1 MNLLTRS
8 KIKPLEFCNK
18 VTASSHTLKAIE
30 ELLKSFELRQRTTS
44 DVRQLNRFITTVTE
58 LVIGPSSSLDIKIAS
73 AAIEEMSRAF
83 TMFAPY
89 RDVRKVSIFGSART
103 TPDSPIYA
111 LTAATAKALADHH
124 FMVVTGAGPGIME
137 AGMVGA
143 GRENS
148 IGVSIRLP
156 FESGANSVIAGDDK
170 YVSMRYFFTRKL
182 MLVKESHAFLCMPGG
197 FGTLDETFEL
207 LTLAQTAKS
216 VPVPIVF
223 LEVPGQPFWTP
234 LMKVLEPLLLDH
246 GLISESDISL
256 YTITDNIDDA
266 VKEITTFYANYNSI
280 RFVDNTLYIRVQ
292 RAVPDDQFLEIATR
306 FASLAVD
313 GVILQTSATPEEL
326 KDNDMPDLPRISLK
340 YAAKGF
346 ADLRGLIDALNKF

>member
-1 MNLLTRS
+1 
-8 KIKPLEFCNK
+8 
-18 VTASSHTLKAIE
+18 VTISTNTHKAIND
-30 ELLKSFELRQRTTS
+30 LLESFENIQRSSS

-58 LVIGPSSSLDIKIAS
+58 LVRGPSSSLDIKIAS
-73 AAIEEMSRAF
+73 SAIEEMSRAF

-103 TPDSPIYA
+103 TADSPIYA
-111 LTAATAKALADHH
+111 LTSATAKALAEHN

-156 FESGANSVIAGDDK
+156 FETGANSVIAGDDK

-223 LEVPGQPFWTP
+223 LEVPGHPFWTP
-234 LMKVLEPLLLDH
+234 LMKAMEPLLLDH
-246 GLISESDISL
+246 GLISASDTSL
-256 YTITDNIDDA
+256 YTITDNIEDA
-266 VKEITTFYANYNSI
+266 VNEITNFYSNYHSI
-280 RFVDNTLYIRVQ
+280 RFVNDVLYIRLQ
-292 RAVPDDQFLEIATR
+292 RSVPTERFSEIAR
-306 FASLAVD
+306 RCAALASD
-313 GVILQTSATPEEL
+313 GVIEQTTATAEEIH
-326 KDNDMPDLPRISLK
+326 DNDVPEMPRVSLK

-346 ADLRGLIDALNKF
+346 ADLRELIDALNKF

>member
-1 MNLLTRS
+1 
-8 KIKPLEFCNK
+8 

>member
-1 MNLLTRS
+1 M
-8 KIKPLEFCNK
+8 
-18 VTASSHTLKAIE
+18 TASSHTLKAIE

-58 LVIGPSSSLDIKIAS
+58 LVTGPSSSLDIKIAS

-313 GVILQTSATPEEL
+313 GVIQQTSATPEEL

-346 ADLRGLIDALNKF
+346 ADLRGLIDALNQF

>member
-1 MNLLTRS
+1 MTVSPSTR
-8 KIKPLEFCNK
+8 
-18 VTASSHTLKAIE
+18 KAIE
-30 ELLKSFELRQRTTS
+30 ELLESFETTQRTPS
-44 DVRQLNRFITTVTE
+44 DVRQLNRSINTITH
-58 LVIGPSSSLDIKIAS
+58 LVSGPSSSLDIKIAAS
-73 AAIEEMSRAF
+73 AIEEMSRAF
-83 TMFAPY
+83 TMFTPF
-89 RDVRKVSIFGSART
+89 RNVRKVSIFGSART

-156 FESGANSVIAGDDK
+156 FETGANSVIAGDDK

-223 LEVPGQPFWTP
+223 LEVPGHPFWTP
-234 LMKVLEPLLLDH
+234 LMKALEPLLLDH
-246 GLISESDISL
+246 GLISSSDTSL

-266 VKEITTFYANYNSI
+266 VNEITRFYANYDSI
-280 RFVDNTLYIRVQ
+280 RFVNDILYIRIK
-292 RAVPDDQFLEIATR
+292 RAVPDDQFVEIANR

-313 GVILQTSATPEEL
+313 GVIQQTSATSEEV
-326 KDNDMPDLPRISLK
+326 KDNDLPDLPRVCLN

-346 ADLRGLIDALNKF
+346 ADLRGLIDTLNQF

>member
-1 MNLLTRS
+1 MSISSNTR
-8 KIKPLEFCNK
+8 
-18 VTASSHTLKAIE
+18 KAIND
-30 ELLKSFELRQRTTS
+30 LLESFENVQRSSS
-44 DVRQLNRFITTVTE
+44 DIRQLNRFITTVTE
-58 LVIGPSSSLDIKIAS
+58 LVGGPSSSLDIKIAS
-73 AAIEEMSRAF
+73 SAIEEMSRAF

-89 RDVRKVSIFGSART
+89 REVRKISIFGSART

-111 LTAATAKALADHH
+111 LTAATAKALADHQ

-156 FESGANSVIAGDDK
+156 FETGANSVIAGDDK

-223 LEVPGQPFWTP
+223 LEVPGHPFWTP
-234 LMKVLEPLLLDH
+234 LMKAMEPLLLDH
-246 GLISESDISL
+246 GLISSSDTTL
-256 YTITDNIDDA
+256 YTITDNIEDA
-266 VKEITTFYANYNSI
+266 VTEITNFYSNYHSI
-280 RFVDNTLYIRVQ
+280 RFVNNVLFIRMQRSVPTDRFSEIAQRFSSLASDGVLQQTTATSVEIEDND
-292 RAVPDDQFLEIATR
+292 VPD
-306 FASLAVD
+306 
-313 GVILQTSATPEEL
+313 
-326 KDNDMPDLPRISLK
+326 MPRVALK

-346 ADLRGLIDALNKF
+346 ADLRGLIDALNDF

>member
-1 MNLLTRS
+1 MTTSSNTR
-8 KIKPLEFCNK
+8 
-18 VTASSHTLKAIE
+18 KAIND
-30 ELLKSFELRQRTTS
+30 LLESFESIQRSSS
-44 DVRQLNRFITTVTE
+44 DIRQLNRFITTVTE
-58 LVIGPSSSLDIKIAS
+58 LVSGPSSSLDIKIAS

-83 TMFAPY
+83 AMFAPY

-103 TPDSPIYA
+103 TADSPIYA
-111 LTAATAKALADHH
+111 LTAATAKALAENN

-143 GRENS
+143 GVEKS

-216 VPVPIVF
+216 VPVPVVF

-246 GLISESDISL
+246 GLISESDTSL
-256 YTITDNIDDA
+256 YTITDNIEDA
-266 VKEITTFYANYNSI
+266 VNEITNFYTNYHSI
-280 RFVDNTLYIRVQ
+280 RFVNDVLYIRLQ
-292 RAVPDDQFLEIATR
+292 RSVPTERFSEIAR
-306 FASLAVD
+306 RCAALASD
-313 GVILQTSATPEEL
+313 GVIEQTTATAEEIH
-326 KDNDMPDLPRISLK
+326 DNDMPEMPRVSLR

-346 ADLRGLIDALNKF
+346 ADLRELIDALNQF

>member
-1 MNLLTRS
+1 M
-8 KIKPLEFCNK
+8 
-18 VTASSHTLKAIE
+18 TASSHTLKAIE

-103 TPDSPIYA
+103 TPESPIYA
-111 LTAATAKALADHH
+111 LTAATAKTLADHH

-256 YTITDNIDDA
+256 YTISDNIDDA

-292 RAVPDDQFLEIATR
+292 RAVPDDQFSEIATR

>member
-1 MNLLTRS
+1 M
-8 KIKPLEFCNK
+8 
-18 VTASSHTLKAIE
+18 TASSHTLKAIE

-103 TPDSPIYA
+103 TPESPIYA
-111 LTAATAKALADHH
+111 LTAATAKTLADHH

-256 YTITDNIDDA
+256 YTISDNIDDA

>member
-1 MNLLTRS
+1 VTVSPSTR
-8 KIKPLEFCNK
+8 
-18 VTASSHTLKAIE
+18 KAIE
-30 ELLKSFELRQRTTS
+30 ELLESFETTQRTPS
-44 DVRQLNRFITTVTE
+44 DVRQLNRSINTITH
-58 LVIGPSSSLDIKIAS
+58 LVSGPSSSLDIKIAAS
-73 AAIEEMSRAF
+73 AIEEMSRAF
-83 TMFAPY
+83 TMFTPF
-89 RDVRKVSIFGSART
+89 RNVRKVSIFGSART

-156 FESGANSVIAGDDK
+156 FETGANSVIAGDDK

-223 LEVPGQPFWTP
+223 LEVPGHPFWTP
-234 LMKVLEPLLLDH
+234 LMKALEPLLLDH
-246 GLISESDISL
+246 GLISSSDTSL

-266 VKEITTFYANYNSI
+266 VNEITRFYANYDSI
-280 RFVDNTLYIRVQ
+280 RFVNDILYIRIK
-292 RAVPDDQFLEIATR
+292 RAVPDDQFVEIANR

-313 GVILQTSATPEEL
+313 GVIQQTSATSEEV
-326 KDNDMPDLPRISLK
+326 KDNDLPDLPRVCLN

-346 ADLRGLIDALNKF
+346 ADLRGLIDTLNQF

>member
-1 MNLLTRS
+1 MTTSSNTR
-8 KIKPLEFCNK
+8 
-18 VTASSHTLKAIE
+18 KAIND
-30 ELLKSFELRQRTTS
+30 LLESFESIQRSSS
-44 DVRQLNRFITTVTE
+44 DIRQLNRFITTVTE
-58 LVIGPSSSLDIKIAS
+58 LVSGPSSSLDIKIAS

-103 TPDSPIYA
+103 TADSPIYA
-111 LTAATAKALADHH
+111 LTAATAKALAENN

-143 GRENS
+143 GVEKS

-246 GLISESDISL
+246 GLISESDTSL
-256 YTITDNIDDA
+256 YTITDNIEDA
-266 VKEITTFYANYNSI
+266 VNEITNFYANYHSL
-280 RFVDNTLYIRVQ
+280 RFVNDVLYIRLQ
-292 RAVPDDQFLEIATR
+292 RSVPTERFSEIAR
-306 FASLAVD
+306 RCAALASD
-313 GVILQTSATPEEL
+313 GVIEQTTATAEEIH
-326 KDNDMPDLPRISLK
+326 DNDMPEMPRVSLR

-346 ADLRGLIDALNKF
+346 ADLRELIDALNQF

>member
-256 YTITDNIDDA
+256 YTITDNINDA

-292 RAVPDDQFLEIATR
+292 RAVPDDQFLEIASR

-326 KDNDMPDLPRISLK
+326 KENDMPDLPRISLK

>member
-1 MNLLTRS
+1 MSVSSNTR
-8 KIKPLEFCNK
+8 
-18 VTASSHTLKAIE
+18 KAIE
-30 ELLKSFELRQRTTS
+30 DLLKSFETAERTPS
-44 DVRQLNRFITTVTE
+44 DIRLLNRSINTVTH
-58 LVIGPSSSLDIKIAS
+58 LVNGPSSSLDIKIAS
-73 AAIEEMSRAF
+73 SAIEEMSRAF
-83 TMFAPY
+83 TMFAPF
-89 RDVRKVSIFGSART
+89 RNVRKVSIFGSART

-156 FESGANSVIAGDDK
+156 FETGANSVIAGDDK

-223 LEVPGQPFWTP
+223 LEVPGHPFWTP
-234 LMKVLEPLLLDH
+234 LMKAMEPLLLDH
-246 GLISESDISL
+246 GLISSSDTSL
-256 YTITDNIDDA
+256 YTITDNIEDA
-266 VKEITTFYANYNSI
+266 VSEITRFYANYDSI
-280 RFVDNTLYIRVQ
+280 RFVDDVLYIRVK
-292 RAVPDDQFLEIATR
+292 RSIPDEQFVEIANR

-313 GVILQTSATPEEL
+313 GVIQQTTATSEEIR
-326 KDNDMPDLPRISLK
+326 DNDVPDLPRVSLK

-346 ADLRGLIDALNKF
+346 ADLRGLIDALNQF

>member
-1 MNLLTRS
+1 MTTSSNTR
-8 KIKPLEFCNK
+8 
-18 VTASSHTLKAIE
+18 KAIND
-30 ELLKSFELRQRTTS
+30 LLESFESIQRSSS
-44 DVRQLNRFITTVTE
+44 DIRQLNRFITTVTE
-58 LVIGPSSSLDIKIAS
+58 LVSGPSSSLDIKIAS

-89 RDVRKVSIFGSART
+89 RDIRKVSIFGSART
-103 TPDSPIYA
+103 TADSPIYA
-111 LTAATAKALADHH
+111 LTAATAKALAENN

-143 GRENS
+143 GVEKS

-246 GLISESDISL
+246 GLISESDTSL
-256 YTITDNIDDA
+256 YTITDNIEDA
-266 VKEITTFYANYNSI
+266 VNEITNFYANYHSI
-280 RFVDNTLYIRVQ
+280 RFVNDVLYIRLQ
-292 RAVPDDQFLEIATR
+292 RSVPTERFSEIAR
-306 FASLAVD
+306 RCAALASD
-313 GVILQTSATPEEL
+313 GVIEQTTATAEEIH
-326 KDNDMPDLPRISLK
+326 DNDMPEMPRVSLR

-346 ADLRGLIDALNKF
+346 ADLRELIDALNQF

>member
-1 MNLLTRS
+1 MTVSTNTR
-8 KIKPLEFCNK
+8 
-18 VTASSHTLKAIE
+18 KAIE
-30 ELLKSFELRQRTTS
+30 DLLKSFETAQRPPS
-44 DVRQLNRFITTVTE
+44 DIRQLNRSINTVTH
-58 LVIGPSSSLDIKIAS
+58 LVNGPSSSLDIKIAS
-73 AAIEEMSRAF
+73 SAIEEMSRAF
-83 TMFAPY
+83 TMFAPF
-89 RDVRKVSIFGSART
+89 RNVRKVSIFGSART

-111 LTAATAKALADHH
+111 LTAATAKALSNHH

-156 FESGANSVIAGDDK
+156 FETGANSVIAGDDK

-223 LEVPGQPFWTP
+223 LEVPGHPFWTP
-234 LMKVLEPLLLDH
+234 LMKAMEPLLLDH
-246 GLISESDISL
+246 GLISSSDTSL
-256 YTITDNIDDA
+256 YTITDNIEDA
-266 VKEITTFYANYNSI
+266 VSEITRFYSNYDSI
-280 RFVDNTLYIRVQ
+280 RFVDDILYIRVK
-292 RAVPDDQFLEIATR
+292 RSIPDEQFAEIANR

-313 GVILQTSATPEEL
+313 GVIQQTTATSEEIR
-326 KDNDMPDLPRISLK
+326 DDDVPDLPRVSLK

-346 ADLRGLIDALNKF
+346 ADLRGLIDALNHF

>member
-1 MNLLTRS
+1 MT
-8 KIKPLEFCNK
+8 
-18 VTASSHTLKAIE
+18 VSSNTQKAIY
-30 ELLKSFELRQRTTS
+30 ELRNSFEATQRTS
-44 DVRQLNRFITTVTE
+44 ADIRQLNRFITTVTE
-58 LVIGPSSSLDIKIAS
+58 LISGPSSSLDIKIAS
-73 AAIEEMSRAF
+73 SAIEEMSRAF
-83 TMFAPY
+83 TMFAPF
-89 RDVRKVSIFGSART
+89 RNVRKVSIFGSART

-111 LTAATAKALADHH
+111 LTADTAKALAEHQ

-156 FESGANSVIAGDDK
+156 FETGANSVIAGDDK

-234 LMKVLEPLLLDH
+234 LMKAIEPLLLDH
-246 GLISESDISL
+246 GLISSSDTSL
-256 YTITDNIDDA
+256 YTITDNIEDA
-266 VKEITTFYANYNSI
+266 VNEITRFYANYDSI
-280 RFVDNTLYIRVQ
+280 RFVDDILYIRIQ
-292 RAVPDDQFLEIATR
+292 RAVPDAEFSKIANQFST
-306 FASLAVD
+306 LAVD
-313 GVILQTSATPEEL
+313 GVIQQTSATPAEV
-326 KDNDMPDLPRISLK
+326 KDNDLPDLPRVCLK

-346 ADLRGLIDALNKF
+346 ADLRGLIDSLNQY

>member
-1 MNLLTRS
+1 MTTSSNTR
-8 KIKPLEFCNK
+8 
-18 VTASSHTLKAIE
+18 KAIND
-30 ELLKSFELRQRTTS
+30 LLESFESIQRSSS
-44 DVRQLNRFITTVTE
+44 DIRQLNRFITTVTE
-58 LVIGPSSSLDIKIAS
+58 LVSGPSSSLDIKIAS

-103 TPDSPIYA
+103 TADSPIYA
-111 LTAATAKALADHH
+111 LTAATAKALAENN

-143 GRENS
+143 GREKS

-156 FESGANSVIAGDDK
+156 FESGANSIIAGDDK

-246 GLISESDISL
+246 GLISESDTSL
-256 YTITDNIDDA
+256 YTITDNIEDA
-266 VKEITTFYANYNSI
+266 VNEITNFYANYHSI
-280 RFVDNTLYIRVQ
+280 RFVNDVLYIRLQ
-292 RAVPDDQFLEIATR
+292 RSVPTERFTEIAR
-306 FASLAVD
+306 RCAELASD
-313 GVILQTSATPEEL
+313 GVIEQTTATAEEIH
-326 KDNDMPDLPRISLK
+326 DNDMPEMPRVSLR

-346 ADLRGLIDALNKF
+346 ADLRELIDALNQF

>member
-1 MNLLTRS
+1 MRS

-207 LTLAQTAKS
+207 LTLAQTARS

-313 GVILQTSATPEEL
+313 GVLQQTSATPEEL
-326 KDNDMPDLPRISLK
+326 KDNDMPDLARISLK

-346 ADLRGLIDALNKF
+346 ADLRGLIDALNQF

>member
-1 MNLLTRS
+1 MTTSSNTR
-8 KIKPLEFCNK
+8 
-18 VTASSHTLKAIE
+18 KAIND
-30 ELLKSFELRQRTTS
+30 LLESFESIQRSSS
-44 DVRQLNRFITTVTE
+44 DIRQLNRFITTVTE
-58 LVIGPSSSLDIKIAS
+58 LVSGPSSSLDIKIAS

-103 TPDSPIYA
+103 TADSPIYA
-111 LTAATAKALADHH
+111 LTAATAKALAENN

-143 GRENS
+143 GVEKS

-246 GLISESDISL
+246 GLISESDTSL
-256 YTITDNIDDA
+256 YTITDNIEDA
-266 VKEITTFYANYNSI
+266 VNEITNFYANYHSI
-280 RFVDNTLYIRVQ
+280 RFVNDVLYIRLQ
-292 RAVPDDQFLEIATR
+292 RSVPTERFSEIAR
-306 FASLAVD
+306 RCAALASD
-313 GVILQTSATPEEL
+313 GVIEQTTATAEEIH
-326 KDNDMPDLPRISLK
+326 DNDVPEMPRVSLR

-346 ADLRGLIDALNKF
+346 ADLRELIDALNQF

>member
-1 MNLLTRS
+1 MTTSSNTR
-8 KIKPLEFCNK
+8 
-18 VTASSHTLKAIE
+18 KAIND
-30 ELLKSFELRQRTTS
+30 LLESFDSIQRSSS
-44 DVRQLNRFITTVTE
+44 DIRQLNRFITTVTE
-58 LVIGPSSSLDIKIAS
+58 LVSGPSSSLDIKIAS

-103 TPDSPIYA
+103 TADSTIYA
-111 LTAATAKALADHH
+111 LTAATAKALAENN

-143 GRENS
+143 GVEKS

-216 VPVPIVF
+216 VPVPVVF

-246 GLISESDISL
+246 GLISESDTSL
-256 YTITDNIDDA
+256 YTITDNIEDA
-266 VKEITTFYANYNSI
+266 VNEITNFYANYHSI
-280 RFVDNTLYIRVQ
+280 RFVNDVLYIRLQ
-292 RAVPDDQFLEIATR
+292 RSVPTERFSEIAR
-306 FASLAVD
+306 RCAALASD
-313 GVILQTSATPEEL
+313 GVIEQTTATAEEIH
-326 KDNDMPDLPRISLK
+326 DNDMPEMPRVSLR

-346 ADLRGLIDALNKF
+346 ADLRELIDALNQF

>member
-1 MNLLTRS
+1 M
-8 KIKPLEFCNK
+8 
-18 VTASSHTLKAIE
+18 TASSHTLKAIE
-30 ELLKSFELRQRTTS
+30 ELLKRFELRQRTTS

-103 TPDSPIYA
+103 TPESPIYA
-111 LTAATAKALADHH
+111 LTAATAKTLADHH

-292 RAVPDDQFLEIATR
+292 RAVPDDQFSEIATR

>member
-1 MNLLTRS
+1 MSVSSNTR
-8 KIKPLEFCNK
+8 
-18 VTASSHTLKAIE
+18 KAIE
-30 ELLKSFELRQRTTS
+30 DLLKSFETAQRTNS
-44 DVRQLNRFITTVTE
+44 DIRLLNRSINTVTH
-58 LVIGPSSSLDIKIAS
+58 LVNGPSSSLDIKIAS
-73 AAIEEMSRAF
+73 SAIEEMSRAF
-83 TMFAPY
+83 TMFAPF
-89 RDVRKVSIFGSART
+89 RNVRKVSIFGSART

-143 GRENS
+143 GRANS

-156 FESGANSVIAGDDK
+156 FETGANSVIAGDDK

-223 LEVPGQPFWTP
+223 LEVPGHPFWTP
-234 LMKVLEPLLLDH
+234 LMKAMEPLLLDH
-246 GLISESDISL
+246 GLISSSDTSL

-266 VKEITTFYANYNSI
+266 VSEITRFYANYDSI
-280 RFVDNTLYIRVQ
+280 RFVDDILYIRVK
-292 RAVPDDQFLEIATR
+292 RSIPDEQFVEIANR

-313 GVILQTSATPEEL
+313 GVIQQTTATSEEIR
-326 KDNDMPDLPRISLK
+326 DNDVPNLPRVSLK

>member
-1 MNLLTRS
+1 MTVSSNTR
-8 KIKPLEFCNK
+8 
-18 VTASSHTLKAIE
+18 KAIE
-30 ELLKSFELRQRTTS
+30 DLLQSFESAQRTSS
-44 DVRQLNRFITTVTE
+44 DVRQLNRFVNTVTE
-58 LVIGPSSSLDIKIAS
+58 LVSGPSSSLDIKIAS
-73 AAIEEMSRAF
+73 SAVEEMSRAF

-111 LTAATAKALADHH
+111 LTAATAKALAAHQ

-143 GRENS
+143 GIENS

-156 FESGANSVIAGDDK
+156 FETGANSVIAGDDK

-223 LEVPGQPFWTP
+223 LEVPGHPFWTP
-234 LMKVLEPLLLDH
+234 LMKALEPLLLEH
-246 GLISESDISL
+246 GLISSSDTSL

-266 VKEITTFYANYNSI
+266 VNEITSFYTNYDSI
-280 RFVDNTLYIRVQ
+280 RFVNDILYIRIK
-292 RAVPDDQFLEIATR
+292 RSVPDDHFSEMARKFSAL
-306 FASLAVD
+306 SVD
-313 GVILQTSATPEEL
+313 GVIEQTSATPEEV
-326 KDNDMPDLPRISLK
+326 KDNDLTGLPRVSLK

-346 ADLRGLIDALNKF
+346 ADLRVLIDALNQF

>member
-1 MNLLTRS
+1 MNLLMRS

-256 YTITDNIDDA
+256 YTITDNIDDV

-313 GVILQTSATPEEL
+313 GVLQQTSATPEEL

-346 ADLRGLIDALNKF
+346 ADLRGLIDALNQF